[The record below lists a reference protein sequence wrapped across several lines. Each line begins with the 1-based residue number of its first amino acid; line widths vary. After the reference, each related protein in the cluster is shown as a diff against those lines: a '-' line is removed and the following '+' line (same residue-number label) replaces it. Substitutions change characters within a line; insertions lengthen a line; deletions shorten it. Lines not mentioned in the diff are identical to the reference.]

1 MNRIKAIA
9 LLTIASFGSAA
20 HVLAAT
26 GAVQATVPFNFNVG
40 NKVLPAGTYR
50 IESGSSSIVTLQNR
64 DGKAAVSTLVYAAD
78 SDGSGNG
85 KLVFNKY
92 GDQYF
97 LSKILCP
104 AAAFSAALPMS
115 KLEKRVRVQEASIHT
130 KGETLVATK

>member
-9 LLTIASFGSAA
+9 LLTIASFGSAS

-40 NKVLPAGTYR
+40 SRVLPAGTYR
-50 IESGSSSIVTLQNR
+50 IESGSSNIITLQNR
-64 DGKAAVSTLVYAAD
+64 NGKSAASTLVYAAD
-78 SDGSGNG
+78 SDGSSNG

-92 GDQYF
+92 GNQYF
-97 LSKILCP
+97 LSKVLCP
-104 AAAFSAALPMS
+104 AAAVSAVLPVS

-130 KGETLVATK
+130 QGETLVATR